1 MPALQLSNHRVHSKR
16 KLALEVLESRF
27 TLDRSW
33 FESSQLPLLIDGA
46 SFTVA
51 DINVNT
57 TLTVAD
63 IDLWV
68 NLDHAQPSELNLT
81 LISPAG
87 TEIRMITGRGGDGTG
102 FHDNIIDD
110 QAQLA
115 FGDSE
120 PISGERYRPEQP
132 LNSFK
137 SEQAKGTWHLRV
149 EDNNPLVNNGT
160 LHSFWIGITSP
171 PDDHGNSRETASPLL
186 QSTSALFSESG
197 NIETT
202 GDQDWFS
209 WTATKNCSIQINLDA
224 ANGTSLDTYITL
236 RNTSGESL
244 ITDDDSGPGTNSQL
258 VWQAV
263 AGQTYFIDAKS
274 YGTSTGTYGVRL
286 FIIQD
291 DYESTAATAFPLPL
305 TAINTW
311 SVSGAIETVG
321 DHDWFSWTASK
332 NCSIQINLDA
342 ANNSPL
348 DTYITLRNAAG
359 ESLISDD
366 DSGPGTNSQLVW
378 QAVAEQTYFID
389 AKSYGTGTGTYGVRL
404 LSIQDDYESTV
415 AAAFPLPSTANN
427 TWSVSGAIETVG
439 DHDWFSWVAP
449 ETGAVQA
456 SIIPNVGSQLAP
468 DLVLRNSEGYYL
480 DGTYT
485 SITGGTASAGFS
497 ITAGQTY
504 YFDIDSYY
512 YFTSNTGIIGSYNF
526 TLTLIQ
532 DDYESTAA
540 TAFPLPLIA
549 NNTWSVSGTI
559 ETAGDADWFSWVAP
573 ETGGVRASIIPN
585 IVSQLAPDLVLRNSE
600 GYYLDRTYTS
610 ITGGTASAGFS
621 VTAGQVYYFDLDSY
635 YYYAS
640 STGSIGS
647 YNFTISQIH
656 DDYADSEANAA
667 LLQQLASAE
676 WSISGD
682 IDWETDRDLFLWT
695 APNTGQAF
703 INMNAFSNDSLDSF
717 LTVYDSR
724 HNQLLSNDNH
734 GNSFNSRLFMP
745 VIEGETYYF
754 ESSSAQRSLGRYD
767 ITLELTQIEPIPTKI
782 QSVNT
787 SVIAFSD
794 DVIKHRLFIPAAGH
808 YLVYARP
815 VVAKPIQSEFAS
827 IRILLD
833 TSNRPNE
840 SLFVTDSSGPANSG
854 RDHFQRSGRWLEF
867 DALAPG
873 NFDIYVHGD
882 GKWTGGYELTVSPET
897 LVNDS
902 QIYTSNLDS
911 GISSR
916 SGIIDSPGDRDLYKI
931 LNDTTESMLI
941 SFDLVASNESSLLPK
956 IFRED
961 GLNEKTIELAA
972 GKSITIYATG
982 LDPLGPSS
990 TGAYTL
996 TITALHDDVPA
1007 GTVRQLTSIPFNGTF
1022 ESRSDRDAFSFTA
1035 DNSGKYT
1042 VSMVRRNSSVMYDCY
1057 AYSTADYT
1065 SPYLAYLS
1073 ESGTS
1078 STLDLVAGQT
1088 IYIDDKSYNSSG
1100 DYTISITRSES
1111 NTIVADSI
1119 ADSSATNSKLSY
1131 SASSTSAISS
1141 SIESSGDKDWIR
1153 LTVPVSQSY
1162 KINLDSDSGSFLD
1175 CYLTIRDE
1183 SGNTLA
1189 SDDDSGPGL
1198 NSQLTINLNSEKF
1211 YYAEAKGYSST
1222 TGKYT
1227 LTIATETQGL
1237 TSDIG
1242 DLTSPQMIESN
1253 INGSIKSSIETC
1265 YDQDAFK
1272 YTSTKDGLLTINL
1285 DSASSLDPILEIYD
1299 STGSK
1304 APIASNDDYGLSL
1317 NSQVLVPVSKNQTVY
1332 FVARGYSASI
1342 GSYSLSWN
1350 LTDSPSNT
1358 PISDAPSKYSD
1369 FTEAKNDAFTLIS
1382 STSTDI
1388 VVKAAINPGGD
1399 IDVYKWSSAES
1410 CKVSFAL
1417 NASDTK
1423 LDPYLRIL
1431 DDKGSVLNYDDD
1443 GGSGINA
1450 LIGNFKA
1457 RSGTVYYIECKGYSS
1472 YSTGSYELTIHT
1484 TTTSAPQPFD
1494 PNRDE
1499 APSLP
1504 DNQTPT
1510 IQFDGATGVVVGCIN
1525 GSMMGPH
1532 TDPNIVPYD
1541 VDTYRLDTT
1550 AAGGA
1555 VTIRLER
1562 ESSFGFET
1570 SQLNPVLAVLDATM
1584 QVSHRFA
1591 WQEGID
1597 SPHSLTIPIAKNS
1610 TIYLQIAGQNGTV
1623 GGYRLSI
1630 DRQFDDVANGP
1641 LFGLPEQLSID
1652 GPSVSRRI
1660 QYSGDDDYFAV
1671 RTSGTGR
1678 IRFDLKT
1685 QDKNSSTILSIT
1697 DANENELAR
1706 STDGIIEIDA
1716 PIGIE
1721 IYAHVQGYGTSTFAY
1736 SISASSASAIP
1747 NDEAGDTILTARC
1760 LTPIQDSINSRYI
1773 AFGAGANNPIFNTLS
1788 DTDTWSFTAPS
1799 TGKYHLES
1807 GHSTIRSATVIRVY
1821 RQEGGVNAGN
1831 FFADDNHNLS
1841 ADFQAQAGETVFFSL
1856 RGVPNNSYSFSVSLS
1871 NANNSLFV
1879 GTNLMRQIGATL
1891 DDSFSAQWLALQS
1904 GGANRSRA
1912 MFANHLVSQN
1922 LVHTLQSQSFST
1934 GISFLI
1940 VWLDP
1945 VDSNLIDGSGQAIGT
1960 REQTGIVNGLTNGN
1974 ISTRG
1979 NLDLIVIANPQGS
1992 SFPMTLYGV
2001 GGGRVLGGAALVGS
2015 NGSVTLQSIDYPD
2028 VSSNGLQLVLF
2039 GENKTVAPPPPP
2051 ITGPPINPIVKI
2063 DPKIPN
2069 TTIIGLDPT
2078 LVTSSYTA
2086 LLGSVMTAITPMSVL
2101 VASNSGSPQ
2110 NTDSATIIPWWLTN
2124 VDLTENFNEWSAIIF
2139 VRMRLCV
2146 APIIVSINHMA
2157 QPILDLP
2164 GVRDVSGLL
2173 LQAVQPAIHAAT
2185 STVDA
2190 IDQAMIEL
2198 PFVRKLRS
2206 GWKIPRIISASPT
2219 SITNPALNPTTTEA
2233 PVTNLGVIIFI
2244 SGCGHVISKTGRKK
2258 SRGIHSQ
2265 LLRSYSNWTQ
2275 L

>member
-1 MPALQLSNHRVHSKR
+1 MPALQSSDQRSYSQRRLV
-16 KLALEVLESRF
+16 LEVLESRL
-27 TLDRSW
+27 TPTRAW
-33 FESSQLPLLIDGA
+33 FESSDLPLH
-46 SFTVA
+46 
-51 DINVNT
+51 INGSTSLQAEVVVNRSVT
-57 TLTVAD
+57 IQD
-63 IDLWV
+63 IDIWL
-68 NLDHAQPSELNLT
+68 NLDHAKPDELNLT

-87 TEIRMITGRGGDGTG
+87 TEIRLITGRGGNGTG
-102 FHDNIIDD
+102 FHDTIIDD
-110 QAQLA
+110 QAQQSLNSTTIIT
-115 FGDSE
+115 GQ
-120 PISGERYRPEQP
+120 RYRPEQS
-132 LNSFK
+132 LATLEN
-137 SEQAKGTWHLRV
+137 EQAQGAWQLRI
-149 EDNNPLVNNGT
+149 EDNNPLDNTGT
-160 LHSFWIGITSP
+160 LYSFWLGITSP
-171 PDDHGNSRETASPLL
+171 PDDHGDSTTNASSLL
-186 QSTSALFSESG
+186 QAASSLFSESG
-197 NIETT
+197 NIEIA
-202 GDQDWFS
+202 GDHDWFS
-209 WTATKNCSIQINLDA
+209 WTATKDCSIQINLNA
-224 ANGTSLDTYITL
+224 ANNSSLDTYLTL
-236 RNTSGESL
+236 RNASGEL
-244 ITDDDSGPGTNSQL
+244 LLTDDDSGPGTNSQL
-258 VWQAV
+258 TWQAV
-263 AGQTYFIDAKS
+263 
-274 YGTSTGTYGVRL
+274 TG
-286 FIIQD
+286 
-291 DYESTAATAFPLPL
+291 
-305 TAINTW
+305 
-311 SVSGAIETVG
+311 
-321 DHDWFSWTASK
+321 
-332 NCSIQINLDA
+332 
-342 ANNSPL
+342 
-348 DTYITLRNAAG
+348 
-359 ESLISDD
+359 
-366 DSGPGTNSQLVW
+366 
-378 QAVAEQTYFID
+378 QTYFID
-389 AKSYGTGTGTYGVRL
+389 AKSYGTGTGTYGVQLNIIPPDDYDSTTATAFSLPSTSINTWAVSGNIEIDRDHDWFSWTATKDCYIQINLDAANNSSLDTYLTLRNASGELLVTDNDSGPGTNSQLTWQAVAGQTYFIDAKSFGTATGTYGVRL
-404 LSIQDDYESTV
+404 VIILDDYESTV
-415 AAAFPLPSTANN
+415 TTAFQLPSTTAN
-427 TWSVSGAIETVG
+427 TWAVSGSIETTG
-439 DHDWFSWVAP
+439 DHDWFSWTTTKDCSIQINLDAANNSSLD
-449 ETGAVQA
+449 TYLTLRNA
-456 SIIPNVGSQLAP
+456 SGESLLTDDDSGPGTNSQLTWQA
-468 DLVLRNSEGYYL
+468 V
-480 DGTYT
+480 
-485 SITGGTASAGFS
+485 
-497 ITAGQTY
+497 AGQTY
-504 YFDIDSYY
+504 FIDTKS
-512 YFTSNTGIIGSYNF
+512 FGTATGTYDVRLVI
-526 TLTLIQ
+526 IQ

-559 ETAGDADWFSWVAP
+559 ETAGDHDWFSWVAP
-573 ETGGVRASIIPN
+573 ETGGVQASVIPN
-585 IVSQLAPDLVLRNSE
+585 IGSQLAPDLVLRNSE
-600 GYYLDRTYTS
+600 GYYLDGTYTS
-610 ITGGTASAGFS
+610 ITGGTLSAGFS
-621 VTAGQVYYFDLDSY
+621 VTAGQVYYFDIDSY

-656 DDYADSEANAA
+656 DDYGDSEANAA
-667 LLQQLASAE
+667 PLHQLNSAK
-676 WSISGD
+676 WSLSGG

-734 GNSFNSRLFMP
+734 GNSFNSRLFIP
-745 VIEGETYYF
+745 VIEGETYHF

-767 ITLELTQIEPIPTKI
+767 ITLELTQIEPFPTKI

-787 SVIAFSD
+787 SVISLPD

-833 TSNRPNE
+833 TSNQSNK
-840 SLFVTDSSGPANSG
+840 SLFVTDSSGSAYSG
-854 RDHFQRSGRWLEF
+854 RDQFERSGRWLEF
-867 DALAPG
+867 DALASEY
-873 NFDIYVHGD
+873 FDIYVHGD

-897 LVNDS
+897 LVNDY

-916 SGIIDSPGDRDLYKI
+916 SGIIDTPGDRDLYKI

-956 IFRED
+956 IIRED

-1007 GTVRQLTSIPFNGTF
+1007 GTVRQLTSMPFNGTF

-1042 VSMVRRNSSVMYDCY
+1042 VSMIRRNSSVMYDCY
-1057 AYSTADYT
+1057 VYPTADYT
-1065 SPYLAYLS
+1065 SQHLAYLT
-1073 ESGTS
+1073 ESRTS
-1078 STLDLVAGQT
+1078 SILDLVSGQT
-1088 IYIDDKSYNSSG
+1088 IYIDDKSYFSSG
-1100 DYTISITRSES
+1100 DYSISITRSES
-1111 NTIVADSI
+1111 NTIIADSI
-1119 ADSSATNSKLSY
+1119 ADSLATKSELSY
-1131 SASSTSAISS
+1131 SAPDKSFFSS
-1141 SIESSGDKDWIR
+1141 SIETSGDKDWIR

-1162 KINLDSDSGSFLD
+1162 KINLDSDSNGFLD

-1189 SDDDSGPGL
+1189 GDDDSGPGL
-1198 NSQLTINLNSEKF
+1198 NSQLTINLNSGKN

-1227 LTIATETQGL
+1227 LTIAGETQGS
-1237 TSDIG
+1237 TNDIG
-1242 DLTSPQMIESN
+1242 DLTLPLMIEPN
-1253 INGSIKSSIETC
+1253 INGSIKSLIETC

-1304 APIASNDDYGLSL
+1304 APIASNDDYGLTL
-1317 NSQVLVPVSKNQTVY
+1317 NSQVIVPVSKNQTVY
-1332 FVARGYSASI
+1332 LVARGYSASI

-1350 LTDSPSNT
+1350 LTDSQTTVSTN
-1358 PISDAPSKYSD
+1358 DAPSNYSD
-1369 FTEAKNDAFTLIS
+1369 FTDSKNSQFILGS

-1388 VVKAAINPGGD
+1388 IEQAAINPGGD
-1399 IDVYKWSSAES
+1399 IDVYQWSPIET
-1410 CKVSFAL
+1410 CNVSFTL
-1417 NASDTK
+1417 NATDAK
-1423 LDPYLRIL
+1423 LDPFLRIL
-1431 DDKGSVLNYDDD
+1431 DNKGIVLSSDDD
-1443 GGSGINA
+1443 SGSGTNS
-1450 LIGNFKA
+1450 LIANFKA
-1457 RSGTVYYIECKGYSS
+1457 KSGSVYYIECKGYSS
-1472 YSTGSYELTIHT
+1472 YSTGSYELTIQT
-1484 TTTSAPQPFD
+1484 TITSAPQSFD

-1499 APSLP
+1499 APSQP
-1504 DNQTPT
+1504 DSQTPT

-1525 GSMMGPH
+1525 GSMIGPH
-1532 TDPNIVPYD
+1532 ADPTIVPYD

-1562 ESSFGFET
+1562 ESSFGFGN

-1591 WQEGID
+1591 WEDGID
-1597 SPHSLTIPIAKNS
+1597 IPHSFTIPVAKDS

-1652 GPSVSRRI
+1652 GSSVSRRI

-1678 IRFDLKT
+1678 IRFDLRT
-1685 QDKNSSTILSIT
+1685 QDKNSSTILFIT

-1706 STDGIIEIDA
+1706 SIDGIIEIDA

-1721 IYAHVQGYGTSTFAY
+1721 IHAHVQGYGTSTFAY

-1760 LTPIQDSINSRYI
+1760 LTPILDGINSRFI

-1807 GHSTIRSATVIRVY
+1807 DHSTIRSATVIRMY

-1831 FFADDNHNLS
+1831 FFTDDNHNLS
-1841 ADFQAQAGETVFFSL
+1841 GDFQAQAGETVFFSL
-1856 RGVPNNSYSFSVSLS
+1856 RGVPNSSYSFSVSLS
-1871 NANNSLFV
+1871 NASNSLFV
-1879 GTNLMRQIGATL
+1879 GSNLMRQIGATL

-1904 GGANRSRA
+1904 VGANRSRA

-1934 GISFLI
+1934 GIPFLI

-1945 VDSNLIDGSGQAIGT
+1945 VDSILIDGSGQAIGT

-1992 SFPMTLYGV
+1992 SFPMTLYGI
-2001 GGGRVLGGAALVGS
+2001 GGGRVLGGAALIGS
-2015 NGSVTLQSIDYPD
+2015 NGSVTLQSIDYPE
-2028 VSSNGLQLVLF
+2028 VGTNGLELVLF
-2039 GENKTVAPPPPP
+2039 GENKTVEPTPHLISVSP
-2051 ITGPPINPIVKI
+2051 IDPVVKI

-2069 TTIIGLDPT
+2069 TTTTGLDPT
-2078 LVTSSYTA
+2078 LVTSTYA
-2086 LLGSVMTAITPMSVL
+2086 VLLASVTSTINPMGVL

-2110 NTDSATIIPWWLTN
+2110 ETDSASILPWWLSD
-2124 VDLTENFNEWSAIIF
+2124 VDLKGSFNDWSAIIMF
-2139 VRMRLCV
+2139 RLRVCV
-2146 APIIVSINHMA
+2146 APIFASVNHIV

-2164 GVRDVSGLL
+2164 GVQDASDLV
-2173 LQAVQPAIHAAT
+2173 LQAVQPAIQAAT
-2185 STVDA
+2185 STIEA
-2190 IDQAMIEL
+2190 IDHAMADI
-2198 PFVRKLRS
+2198 PFVGKLRS
-2206 GWKIPRIISASPT
+2206 GWKIPRKISASPT
-2219 SITNPALNPTTTEA
+2219 SITNPELMNPTTPQA
-2233 PVTNLGVIIFI
+2233 PVTNLGVVIFI
-2244 SGCGHVISKTGRKK
+2244 SGCGHLIRTTRRKK
-2258 SRGIHSQ
+2258 SRAIHSQ
-2265 LLRSYSNWTQ
+2265 LLRSYSSWSE